1 MVLGELLLEDEH
13 VVDIGEDAMEVG
25 REQMRLHLLAHLG
38 VAGRVELLDLRL
50 RDARELPL
58 ILWLPTVDILHV
70 LHLQEKGHV
79 WVQATLL

>member
-1 MVLGELLLEDEH
+1 
-13 VVDIGEDAMEVG
+13 MEVG

-38 VAGRVELLDLRL
+38 VASRVELLDLRF

-58 ILWLPTVDILHV
+58 ILRFPAVDVLYV